1 VHELEDIHREAR
13 RWALANALDHEGKA
27 SPGAVAGKL
36 VADRPELKPRIKELM
51 RTIEE
56 AVKKVNRLSPEQQ
69 RAELERLGPPEEL
82 MREGRRGLPK
92 LPDVDKYPKVVTRF
106 APNPNGPLHL
116 GHVRTALLNHKY
128 ARMHDGKFILRFE
141 DTNPANA
148 LVEMYELIRED
159 LRWLGIEWDEELE
172 QSGRLEVYYRYAE
185 QLLRE
190 GNAYVCMCEV
200 GEFRRLRDRSEPCP
214 CRGLLPEE
222 QLERWRGMTEG
233 KFGEGEAVVR
243 IKTDLRHP
251 NPAVR
256 DWPALRIIVA
266 PHPRVGERYR
276 VWPLYNFSVSV
287 DDHEFGVTHII
298 RGKEHEVN
306 EVRQRQLFEHLGWSY
321 PTAVQH
327 GRLSVSGAVLS
338 KTRTMEGIRS
348 GEYEGYDDPR
358 LGTVAAFRRRGFLPE
373 AVRKVILD
381 VGLTRVDSTISLENL
396 YTENRRLID
405 LSANRY
411 FFVPRPVK
419 LVVRGVPELEEAKL
433 RLHPSQPE
441 RGERVFPLK
450 RDGDLLYVH
459 VALDDAAKM
468 REGDVVRLKDLL
480 NFKLRLREPLEAEFA
495 GFELKDVSKIQWVSA
510 DAIEVEVMKPDGSRE
525 EGLTEPEVANLKVG
539 EVIQFER
546 YGFVRI
552 DAVKPKLL
560 VIYAHR

>member
-1 VHELEDIHREAR
+1 MEDIQREAR

-27 SPGAVAGKL
+27 SSGAVAGKL
-36 VADRPELKPRIKELM
+36 VAKSSELKSRIKELM
-51 RTIEE
+51 QTIEG
-56 AVKKVNRLSPEQQ
+56 AVREVNRLSSEQQ

-82 MREGRRGLPK
+82 TREGRRGLPE
-92 LPDVDKYPKVVTRF
+92 LPDVDRYPKIVTRF

-116 GHVRTALLNHKY
+116 GHVRTALLSYEY
-128 ARMHDGKFILRFE
+128 ARRYSGKFILRFE

-148 LVEMYELIRED
+148 LAEMYELIRED

-172 QSGRLEVYYRYAE
+172 QSGRLEVYYTHAE
-185 QLLRE
+185 QLLRR
-190 GNAYVCMCEV
+190 GKAYVCTCEV
-200 GEFRRLRDRSEPCP
+200 EEFRRLRDRGESCP
-214 CRGLLPEE
+214 CRGLSPEE
-222 QLERWRGMTEG
+222 QLERWRGMTGG

-266 PHPRVGERYR
+266 PHPRVGECYR

-338 KTRTMEGIRS
+338 KTRAMEGIRA

-381 VGLTRVDSTISLENL
+381 VGLTPVDSTISLKNL

-405 LSANRY
+405 PSANRY
-411 FFVPRPVK
+411 FFVPEPVK
-419 LVVRGVPELEEAKL
+419 LAVRGVPELEEAKL
-433 RLHPSQPE
+433 RLHPSQLE
-441 RGERVFPLK
+441 RGERVLPLE
-450 RDGDLLYVH
+450 RDDDLLYVRVSPDD
-459 VALDDAAKM
+459 VAKT
-468 REGDVVRLKDLL
+468 REGDVLRLKDLL
-480 NFKLRLREPLEAEFA
+480 NFKLSSREPLEAEFA
-495 GFELKDVSKIQWVSA
+495 GFELRDVPKIQWISA
-510 DAIEVEVMKPDGSRE
+510 GAIEVEVLRPDGSRE
-525 EGLTEPEVANLKVG
+525 GGLAEPEVANLKVG

-546 YGFVRI
+546 YGFARI
-552 DAVKPKLL
+552 DAIKPKLSA
-560 VIYAHR
+560 VYAHR

>member
-1 VHELEDIHREAR
+1 MCELEDIHRGAR
-13 RWALANALDHEGKA
+13 RWALVNALDHEGKA
-27 SPGAVAGKL
+27 SPEAVVGKL
-36 VADRPELKPRIKELM
+36 VAERPELKPKIKELM

-56 AVKKVNRLSPEQQ
+56 AVREANRLSPEQQ

-82 MREGRRGLPK
+82 TREGRRGLPE
-92 LPDVDKYPKVVTRF
+92 LPDVDKYPKIVTRF

-116 GHVRTALLNHKY
+116 GHVRTALLSYEY
-128 ARMHDGKFILRFE
+128 ARRYGGKFILRFE

-148 LVEMYELIRED
+148 LAEMYGLIRED

-172 QSGRLEVYYRYAE
+172 QSGRLEAYYKHTE
-185 QLLRE
+185 QLLR
-190 GNAYVCMCEV
+190 GGKAYVCTCEV
-200 GEFRRLRDRSEPCP
+200 GEFRHLRDRGESCP
-214 CRGLLPEE
+214 CRGLPPEE
-222 QLERWRGMTEG
+222 QLERWRGMIKG
-233 KFGEGEAVVR
+233 KFDEGEAVVR

-256 DWPALRIIVA
+256 DWPALRIILT

-287 DDHEFGVTHII
+287 DDHEFGVTHIL

-306 EVRQRQLFEHLGWSY
+306 EVRQRQLYEHLGWDY

-338 KTRTMEGIRS
+338 KTRTMEGIRA

-381 VGLTRVDSTISLENL
+381 VGLTPVNSTISLKNL
-396 YTENRRLID
+396 CTENRRLID
-405 LSANRY
+405 PSANRY
-411 FFVPRPVK
+411 FFVPEPVK
-419 LVVRGVPELEEAKL
+419 LVVRGVPEFEEARL

-441 RGERVFPLK
+441 RGERVLSLE
-450 RDGDLLYVH
+450 RDGDLLRVH
-459 VALDDAAKM
+459 VTSDDVAGV
-468 REGDVVRLKDLL
+468 REGEVVRLKDLL
-480 NFKLRLREPLEAEFA
+480 NFKLSSREPLEAEFA
-495 GFELKDVSKIQWVSA
+495 GFELRDVPKIQWVSA
-510 DAIEVEVMKPDGSRE
+510 GAIEAGVMKPDGSRE
-525 EGLTEPEVANLKVG
+525 GGLAEPEVANLKVG

-560 VIYAHR
+560 AIYAHR